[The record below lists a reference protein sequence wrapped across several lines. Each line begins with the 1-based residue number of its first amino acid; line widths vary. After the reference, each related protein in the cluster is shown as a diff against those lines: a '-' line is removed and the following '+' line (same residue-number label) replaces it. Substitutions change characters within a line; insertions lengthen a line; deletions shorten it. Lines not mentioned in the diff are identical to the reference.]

1 MSTSIR
7 VKRICQHCNKEFTAL
22 TTVTKYCSDKCSKA
36 AYKVRKRAEKIEQS
50 NAETKKKKNQ
60 LISEIR
66 EKDFLSVNE
75 VCLLIG
81 VSRRTVYRLIERGE
95 LSVIKIGSRTVIKR
109 SILNNVLK
117 IQECELPEQP
127 EQIENIQFE
136 ILDCYSTAEIRQK
149 FGIAESTLRGMIIR
163 NKIPRFRKG
172 LFSYVPK
179 IMIDKLFSDLKIN
192 AVL

>member
-7 VKRICQHCNKEFTAL
+7 VKRICQHCNKEFIAH

-50 NAETKKKKNQ
+50 NAETKQKKNQ

-81 VSRRTVYRLIERGE
+81 VSRRTVYRLIEKGE
-95 LSVIKIGSRTVIKR
+95 LRIIKIGSRTVIKR
-109 SILNNVLK
+109 SILNGILK
-117 IQECELPEQP
+117 IQEYELPEQP

-136 ILDCYSTAEIRQK
+136 IADCYSTSEIREK

-179 IMIDKLFSDLKIN
+179 IMIDKLFSDFKIS